1 MPIEPSEEQRKVID
15 TLCANTNP
23 VVDSCAGSGK
33 TTTIAFC
40 AESLKDLHFCLLTF
54 NKSLKD
60 EVSESFRE
68 RGIGNVEVYT
78 YHGLAVK
85 FYDNNCNNDIGIR
98 KVLRNNTEPRKTV
111 DYDVM
116 VLDEVQDM
124 TKLYFNFIWKFLLDM
139 NKPVLLMLLGDE
151 KQSIY
156 EFKGADSRFLTM
168 ANQCWKDFPLLKS
181 GEFVHCKLHTS
192 YRITNEMSHFINE
205 GMLGTMR
212 IKACK
217 PGTKVTYVKRKS
229 HQIPLF
235 VQSKIEQ
242 LMLNDKSHYGEIM
255 ILYPAS
261 TYFIAKDIENRLVE
275 MGMPCYFPSQDNE
288 QLNSKLIQNKIAFSS
303 YHGSKGRQRPHIF
316 LLGYDN
322 TYFQYYSGKN
332 KDPKLCPNEL
342 YVAAS
347 RGICTLSVFHN
358 ESKNMVPFMKLS
370 QNEMKWK
377 SYMNFQGVPTAAN
390 FHPTVIQE
398 QPDKKPKRDV
408 TAFTRFISEDTLDK
422 ISPIIDEIF
431 QVVTESCDDDLLEIP
446 CLHETYNKNVEDVS
460 DLNGTILPIVFND
473 RLREEQGLQKTP
485 ILQMMIKNNLCE
497 YFDDNSNDT
506 SNNKSREKTS
516 NFLLERANLM
526 PSECESISHYLYLS
540 CLYSATCT
548 KTFSRLRQIPL
559 DDYTWLDDDTVEK
572 CIDRLRNTIGTD
584 RSTIWQPEY
593 TIIRGDSDDDHML
606 IDKLLSPYT
615 PIPYRFAGRADY
627 LTDDGIWELKCTNQL
642 TIEHKLQVILYAW
655 LYLHKG
661 YGVPKKKEKEF
672 HLFNYKTNEHLRLC
686 ATREQMTSIVVEIIK
701 GKEELEKLSDEDFL
715 NHLHKPI

>member
-1 MPIEPSEEQRKVID
+1 MPIDPSDEQQKVID
-15 TLCANTNP
+15 ALSNNSNP
-23 VVDSCAGSGK
+23 IVDSCAGSGK

-40 AESLKDLHFCLLTF
+40 AEALKSKKFCLLTF

-68 RGIGNVEVYT
+68 RKIDNVEVYT

-85 FYDNNCNNDIGIR
+85 FYDSYCNNDIGIR
-98 KVLRNNTEPRKTV
+98 KVLRNDTEPRKTV
-111 DYDVM
+111 EYDII

-124 TKLYFNFIWKFLLDM
+124 TKLYFNFLWKFLLNM
-139 NKPVLLMLLGDE
+139 NHPVLLMLLGDE

-168 ANQCWKDFPLLKS
+168 AEKCWSDFPLLSS
-181 GEFVHCKLHTS
+181 GLFVYCTLHTS
-192 YRITNEMSHFINE
+192 YRITNEMSLFINE
-205 GMLGTMR
+205 GMLGQQR

-217 PGTKVTYVKRKS
+217 PGPKVTYVKRKS
-229 HQIPLF
+229 FQIPRY
-235 VQSKIEQ
+235 VQAKIEQ

-261 TYFIAKDIENRLVE
+261 TYYIAKDIENRLVE

-303 YHGSKGRQRPHIF
+303 YHGSKGRQRQHIF
-316 LLGYDN
+316 LLGYDLS
-322 TYFQYYSGKN
+322 YFQYYSGKN
-332 KDPKLCPNEL
+332 KDPKECPNEL

-347 RGICTLSVFHN
+347 RGISTLYIFHN

-377 SYMNFQGVPTAAN
+377 PYMNFQGTPTTAN
-390 FHPTVIQE
+390 FHPVLVQE
-398 QPDKKPKRDV
+398 QPDKKPKKDV
-408 TAFTRFISEDTLDK
+408 TTFTRFISEDTLDK
-422 ISPIIDEIF
+422 IAPILDEIF
-431 QVVTESCDDDLLEIP
+431 EVITEAHEEDVLEIP
-446 CLHETYNKNVEDVS
+446 CFHETYNKNVEEVS

-485 ILQMMIKNNLCE
+485 ILQMMIQTNICE
-497 YFDDNSNDT
+497 SSNENWN
-506 SNNKSREKTS
+506 NNKKEENST
-516 NFLLERANLM
+516 NFLMERANLM
-526 PSECESISHYLYLS
+526 PSECETISHYLYLS

-548 KTFSRLRQIPL
+548 KTYSRLKQIPL

-572 CIDRLRNTIGTD
+572 CIERLRNTIGTD
-584 RSTIWQPEY
+584 CSTIWQPEY
-593 TIIRGDSDDDHML
+593 IIIRGDSDDDHML

-615 PIPYRFAGRADY
+615 TIPYRFAGRADY
-627 LTDDGIWELKCTNQL
+627 LTDDAIWELKCTNQL
-642 TIEHKLQVILYAW
+642 TIEHKLQVIMYAW

-686 ATREQMTSIVVEIIK
+686 ATREQLTSIVVEIIK
-701 GKEELEKLSDEDFL
+701 GKQELEKLSNEEFL
-715 NHLHKPI
+715 NQLHKPV

>member
-1 MPIEPSEEQRKVID
+1 MPINPSDEQQKVID
-15 TLCANTNP
+15 ALSNNSNP
-23 VVDSCAGSGK
+23 IVDSCAGSGK

-40 AESLKDLHFCLLTF
+40 AEALKTKKFCLLTF

-68 RGIGNVEVYT
+68 RKIDNVEVYT

-85 FYDNNCNNDIGIR
+85 FYDSHCNNDIGIR
-98 KVLRNNTEPRKTV
+98 KVLRNDTEPRKTV
-111 DYDVM
+111 EYDII

-124 TKLYFNFIWKFLLDM
+124 TKLYFNFLWKFLLNM
-139 NKPVLLMLLGDE
+139 NHPVLLMLLGDE

-168 ANQCWKDFPLLKS
+168 AEKCWSDFPLLSS
-181 GEFVHCKLHTS
+181 GLFVYCTLHTS
-192 YRITNEMSHFINE
+192 YRITNEMSLFINE
-205 GMLGTMR
+205 GMLGQQR

-217 PGTKVTYVKRKS
+217 PGPKVTYVKRKS
-229 HQIPLF
+229 FQIPRY
-235 VQSKIEQ
+235 VQAKIEQ

-261 TYFIAKDIENRLVE
+261 TYYIAKDIENRLVE

-303 YHGSKGRQRPHIF
+303 YHGSKGRQRQHIF
-316 LLGYDN
+316 LLGYDLS
-322 TYFQYYSGKN
+322 YFQYYSGKN
-332 KDPKLCPNEL
+332 KDPKECPNEL

-347 RGICTLSVFHN
+347 RGISTLYVFHN

-377 SYMNFQGVPTAAN
+377 PYMNFQGTPTTAN
-390 FHPTVIQE
+390 FHPVLVQE
-398 QPDKKPKRDV
+398 QPDKKPKKDV
-408 TAFTRFISEDTLDK
+408 TTFTRFISEDTLDK
-422 ISPIIDEIF
+422 IAPILDEIF
-431 QVVTESCDDDLLEIP
+431 EVITEACEDNLLEIP
-446 CLHETYNKNVEDVS
+446 CFHETYNKNVEEVS

-485 ILQMMIKNNLCE
+485 ILQMMIKTNICE
-497 YFDDNSNDT
+497 SSNENWN
-506 SNNKSREKTS
+506 NNKKEENSK
-516 NFLLERANLM
+516 NFLMERANLM
-526 PSECESISHYLYLS
+526 PSECETISHYLYLS

-548 KTFSRLRQIPL
+548 KTYSRLKQIPL

-572 CIDRLRNTIGTD
+572 CIERLRNTIGTD
-584 RSTIWQPEY
+584 CSTIWQPEY
-593 TIIRGDSDDDHML
+593 VIIRGDSDDDHML

-615 PIPYRFAGRADY
+615 TIPYRFAGRADY
-627 LTDDGIWELKCTNQL
+627 LTDDAIWELKCTNQL
-642 TIEHKLQVILYAW
+642 TIEHKLQVIMYAW

-686 ATREQMTSIVVEIIK
+686 ATREQLTSIVVEIIK
-701 GKEELEKLSDEDFL
+701 GKQELEKLSDEEFL
-715 NHLHKPI
+715 NQLHKPV